1 MAMSWTEQE
10 FKRFIKRGRRAA
22 KGSKQAAVTLA
33 TQEKAW
39 QAQVEYLL
47 ALFSWSYYHTRDS
60 RRSAEGFPDL
70 VACRPPRLIF
80 AELKRDGKEPTGP
93 QWSWLDAFAKCG
105 AECYVWHPSD
115 IDEIRRL
122 LR

>member
-1 MAMSWTEQE
+1 MTRWTEEQ
-10 FKRFIKRGRRAA
+10 FAVFAARSRRAG
-22 KGSKQAAVTLA
+22 KVSWQAAATLA
-33 TQEKAW
+33 TPEKAW

-47 ALFSWSYYHTRDS
+47 ALFRWSYYHTRDS

-80 AELKRDGKEPTGP
+80 AELKRDGKEPTEE
-93 QWSWLDAFAKCG
+93 QWTWLDAFSQCG
-105 AECYVWHPSD
+105 AECYVWHSSD
-115 IDEIRRL
+115 MDEVRRL